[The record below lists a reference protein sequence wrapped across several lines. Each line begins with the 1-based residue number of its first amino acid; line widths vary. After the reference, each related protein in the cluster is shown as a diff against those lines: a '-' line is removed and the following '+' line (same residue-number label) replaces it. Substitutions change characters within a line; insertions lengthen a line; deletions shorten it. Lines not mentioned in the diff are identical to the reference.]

1 MACTF
6 LARFKIK
13 PEKEQEFVALVG
25 RMEEISKHEP
35 DTLDYQFFRLA
46 EPDMFAV
53 YERFTSEEG
62 DLAHQ
67 QNPLN
72 VALIDAMVACMNGG
86 YVREYLYN
94 V

>member
-13 PEKEQEFVALVG
+13 AEMEQTFIALVAQ
-25 RMEEISKHEP
+25 MEAIANSEP
-35 DTLDYQFFRLA
+35 ETLAYQFFRLA
-46 EPDMFAV
+46 EPHMFAV
-53 YERFTSEEG
+53 YERFTTEAG

-72 VALIDAMVACMNGG
+72 VALIDAMVACMDGG
-86 YVREYLYN
+86 YAREYLYDI
-94 V
+94 